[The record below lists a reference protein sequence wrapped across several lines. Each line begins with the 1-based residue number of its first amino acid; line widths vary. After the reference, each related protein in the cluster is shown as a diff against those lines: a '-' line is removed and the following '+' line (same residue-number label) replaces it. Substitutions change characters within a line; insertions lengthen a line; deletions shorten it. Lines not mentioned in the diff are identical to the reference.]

1 MSKKSMLWMGPAFIG
16 AFAGIIVAL
25 VIVAM
30 LAIPFDSHPES
41 ANDTHDSTDTQ
52 QTTDADHSSEAGSD
66 NGETTPNGDHSDT
79 ETTEG
84 QEAPATTRPL
94 G

>member
-16 AFAGIIVAL
+16 AFTGIIVAL

-41 ANDTHDSTDTQ
+41 TDTQ
-52 QTTDADHSSEAGSD
+52 PTTDADHSSEAGSD

-79 ETTEG
+79 ETTED
-84 QEAPATTRPL
+84 QAAPATTRPL